1 MTNIKRTFS
10 FFLSTVLFITV
21 FAPAAFAIPKNTVGC
36 DVCPTVVVPGI
47 FQSDVRF
54 YDENGSEKLNSAGEK
69 YSKPFFMEAS
79 NDIVKDALENALLP
93 IAKMLITQRDKDSK
107 SAQAIA
113 DVLGRAM
120 FSNIKLDEYGRPVK
134 DIRATEYNTSLAN
147 LSEEDREYAL
157 NQIPLEEYVEKVG
170 LDHLYFFSYVSTG
183 NIKATAERL
192 FDLIQIAK
200 RETGHDKVNLLP
212 ISQGGSLFN
221 ALMQVYIDK
230 GLDFSDDVNRV
241 CFIVP
246 ASDGAAVLGD
256 IYRYGLLDDDDAL
269 YGYIFPSLLDDDQQ
283 ALAYLINIILRIMP
297 NADLNAI
304 LDKAVDTLIEDYL
317 ENSTCLWALI
327 PSADYPACRAK
338 YLEDEDSVH
347 IVKETD
353 WYYNAQLNH
362 RSRILEAKAKGVEFF
377 DIVDYNYT
385 LYRICDSWDK
395 VNADGIIHTDSE
407 SLGATTVA
415 VDKPLPEGYTQAST
429 FCTDK
434 SHRHIDDARLVDA
447 SSGILCETTFFFKGQ
462 NHETTARNNVIIK
475 LAVRIITDGSF
486 KNVHSDPA
494 FPQFNYARDSRDF
507 IKDVNRWKTADTS
520 SLSPENAQKLASA
533 IAKAETAIN
542 STYLKTE
549 DFDAVRDEFDK
560 TVYEIQ
566 NGTAKPEEKP
576 SVFLK
581 LVTKILKRF
590 SDILLKFFGG
600 NGWSDILLFK
610 NINCGGK

>member
-21 FAPAAFAIPKNTVGC
+21 FAPAAFAVPKNTVGC

-93 IAKMLITQRDKDSK
+93 IAKMLITQRDKDNK

-120 FSNIKLDEYGRPVK
+120 FENIKLDEYGRPVK

-147 LSEEDREYAL
+147 LSEDDREYAL
-157 NQIPLEEYVEKVG
+157 NQIPLDEYVEKVG

-269 YGYIFPSLLDDDQQ
+269 YGYMFPSLLDDDQQ

-327 PSADYPACRAK
+327 PSA
-338 YLEDEDSVH
+338 
-347 IVKETD
+347 
-353 WYYNAQLNH
+353 
-362 RSRILEAKAKGVEFF
+362 GV
-377 DIVDYNYT
+377 
-385 LYRICDSWDK
+385 
-395 VNADGIIHTDSE
+395 
-407 SLGATTVA
+407 
-415 VDKPLPEGYTQAST
+415 
-429 FCTDK
+429 
-434 SHRHIDDARLVDA
+434 
-447 SSGILCETTFFFKGQ
+447 
-462 NHETTARNNVIIK
+462 
-475 LAVRIITDGSF
+475 
-486 KNVHSDPA
+486 
-494 FPQFNYARDSRDF
+494 
-507 IKDVNRWKTADTS
+507 
-520 SLSPENAQKLASA
+520 
-533 IAKAETAIN
+533 
-542 STYLKTE
+542 
-549 DFDAVRDEFDK
+549 
-560 TVYEIQ
+560 
-566 NGTAKPEEKP
+566 
-576 SVFLK
+576 
-581 LVTKILKRF
+581 
-590 SDILLKFFGG
+590 
-600 NGWSDILLFK
+600 
-610 NINCGGK
+610 